1 MEQIW
6 NIICCSFSAPDHHGK
21 ISFMVEITQQRLLDY
36 RAQVY
41 RYAPGKRLK
50 DVKEAIEYVN
60 QRGFIFFWPKKGV
73 ELPSLWTAVAGN
85 RPVPEEHDD
94 PGNISWEW
102 KDRML
107 DKKVWYYARI
117 VKHTNTFISLETAP
131 YFYAL
136 TPNYGSPEEDFEE
149 QYRSG
154 TLPLESKLVFEA
166 LLKEGPLDTISLR
179 KAAHLTRRT
188 SDTGFNRALD
198 QLQSDM
204 RILPVSIAEAGRW
217 RYAFVYE
224 LVHRYHPKM
233 VENARFITENQA
245 RQHLALKYLASVG
258 LSSTKTTHSLFRW
271 TSEKTETTLQG
282 LFEKSGLVE
291 LVSLENESC
300 IYYAHKDLL

>member
-1 MEQIW
+1 MI
-6 NIICCSFSAPDHHGK
+6 
-21 ISFMVEITQQRLLDY
+21 EITQQQLMDY
-36 RAQVY
+36 RAQIY

-50 DVKEAIEYVN
+50 DVNQAIEYVN

-85 RPVPEEHDD
+85 RPVPDEHDD

-107 DKKVWYYARI
+107 DKKVWYYARV

-136 TPNYGSPEEDFEE
+136 TPNFGSPEEDFEE

-166 LLKEGPLDTISLR
+166 ILKEGPLDTIALR
-179 KAAHLTRRT
+179 KAARLTRRS
-188 SDTGFNRALD
+188 SDSGFNRALD

-224 LVHRYHPKM
+224 LVHRYYPEI
-233 VENARFITENQA
+233 VEKARFITENQA
-245 RQHLALKYLASVG
+245 RQHILVKYLASVG
-258 LSSTKTTHSLFRW
+258 LSSLKIANSVFRW
-271 TSEKTETTLQG
+271 MPEKTQAVLNS
-282 LFEKSGLVE
+282 LLEKGDQIVQISLSG
-291 LVSLENESC
+291 ESGVF
-300 IYYAHKDLL
+300 YAHKDLL

>member
-1 MEQIW
+1 
-6 NIICCSFSAPDHHGK
+6 
-21 ISFMVEITQQRLLDY
+21 MVEITEQRLLEY
-36 RAQVY
+36 RASIY
-41 RYAPGKRLK
+41 RYPLEKRLK
-50 DVKEAIEYVN
+50 HVKEAIEYVN

-85 RPVPEEHDD
+85 RPVPDEHDD

-102 KDRML
+102 KDSML
-107 DKKVWYYARI
+107 DKKVWYYARVI
-117 VKHTNTFISLETAP
+117 KHTNTFISLETAP

-136 TPNYGSPEEDFEE
+136 TPNFGSPEEDFEE

-166 LLKEGPLDTISLR
+166 LLHEGPLDTISLR

-188 SDTGFNRALD
+188 SDSGFNRALD

-224 LVHRYHPKM
+224 LVHRYHPDIVDK
-233 VENARFITENQA
+233 ARFITENQA
-245 RQHLALKYLASVG
+245 RQHIVLKYLSSVG
-258 LSSTKTTHSLFRW
+258 LSSLKKINSVFCW
-271 TSEKTETTLQG
+271 TPEKTETTLNG
-282 LFEKSGLVE
+282 LLEKSGQITQVTLSGETGV
-291 LVSLENESC
+291 L
-300 IYYAHKDLL
+300 YAHKNLL

>member
-1 MEQIW
+1 
-6 NIICCSFSAPDHHGK
+6 
-21 ISFMVEITQQRLLDY
+21 MVEITEQRLLEY
-36 RAQVY
+36 RASIY
-41 RYAPGKRLK
+41 RYPPGKRLK

-60 QRGFIFFWPKKGV
+60 QRGFIFFWPKKGI

-85 RPVPEEHDD
+85 RPVPDEHDD

-102 KDRML
+102 KDSML
-107 DKKVWYYARI
+107 DKKVWYYARVI
-117 VKHTNTFISLETAP
+117 KHTNTFISLETAP

-136 TPNYGSPEEDFEE
+136 TPNFGSPEEDFEE

-166 LLKEGPLDTISLR
+166 LLHEGPLDTISLR

-188 SDTGFNRALD
+188 SDSGFNRALD

-224 LVHRYHPKM
+224 LVHRYHPDIVDK
-233 VENARFITENQA
+233 ARFITENQA
-245 RQHLALKYLASVG
+245 RQHIVLKYLSSVG
-258 LSSTKTTHSLFRW
+258 LSSLKTINSVFRW
-271 TSEKTETTLQG
+271 TPEKTETTLNG
-282 LFEKSGLVE
+282 LLEKSGQITQVTLSGETGV
-291 LVSLENESC
+291 L
-300 IYYAHKDLL
+300 YAHKNLL

>member
-1 MEQIW
+1 
-6 NIICCSFSAPDHHGK
+6 
-21 ISFMVEITQQRLLDY
+21 MVEITQKQLQDY
-36 RAQVY
+36 RAHIY
-41 RYAPGKRLK
+41 RYTPGKRLK
-50 DVKEAIEYVN
+50 DVKQAIEYVN

-85 RPVPEEHDD
+85 RPVPDEHDD

-107 DKKVWYYARI
+107 DKKVWYYARV

-136 TPNYGSPEEDFEE
+136 TPNFGSPEEDFEE

-166 LLKEGPLDTISLR
+166 ILKEGPLDTIALR
-179 KAAHLTRRT
+179 KAARLTRRS
-188 SDTGFNRALD
+188 SDSGFNRALD

-204 RILPVSIAEAGRW
+204 RVLPVSIAEAGRW

-224 LVHRYHPKM
+224 LAHRYYPEI
-233 VENARFITENQA
+233 VEKARFITENQA
-245 RQHLALKYLASVG
+245 RQHIFLKYLASVG
-258 LSSTKTTHSLFRW
+258 LSSLKVANSVFRW
-271 TSEKTETTLQG
+271 TPEKTQATLNG
-282 LFEKSGLVE
+282 LLEKGDQIVQ
-291 LVSLENESC
+291 VSLSGEPG
-300 IYYAHKDLL
+300 IFYAHKNLL